1 MTKVSG
7 LCPELM
13 LSHSLKQGPWI
24 GTSFGNK
31 IMDSVLD
38 VLTLEYPVRNT
49 NELLRKMSDI

>member
-1 MTKVSG
+1 MTKFSG

-24 GTSFGNK
+24 GTSLGSK

-38 VLTLEYPVRNT
+38 VLALECLVRNT